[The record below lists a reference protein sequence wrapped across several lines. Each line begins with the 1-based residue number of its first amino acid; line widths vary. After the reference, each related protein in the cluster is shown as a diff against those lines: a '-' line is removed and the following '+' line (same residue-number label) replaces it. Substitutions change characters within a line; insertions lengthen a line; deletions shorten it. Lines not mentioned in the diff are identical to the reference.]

1 MNSFLPFFVLLLVL
15 DVLPVAVLVWRV
27 LARGRA
33 VGVPAGVPAGFAF
46 FLGMLGGMGLQGA
59 TARYLVDQAQQMQ
72 PTPRGLETALVL
84 LTGPLGATLAAGAV
98 YLHFRMM
105 TTHDPDYEEL
115 PAPPPSDVA
124 DVGQPGDGGHVRP
137 E

>member
-15 DVLPVAVLVWRV
+15 DVVPVAVLVWRV
-27 LARGRA
+27 LARGQSL
-33 VGVPAGVPAGFAF
+33 GVPAGVPAGFAF

-59 TARYLVDQAQQMQ
+59 TARFLVDQAQQMQ
-72 PTPRGLETALVL
+72 PTHRGLETALIL

-98 YLHFRMM
+98 YLHFRLL
-105 TTHDPDYEEL
+105 TTRDPDYEEL
-115 PAPPPSDVA
+115 LAPRSSEMG
-124 DVGQPGDGGHVRP
+124 DVGQSGDGGHVRP